1 MDVEKEELVVI
12 PLKRLAEVIQSI
24 ADSTMEKW
32 LDRKIQQE
40 REDKKN
46 EETML
51 TPKEVAKT
59 FKIGLST
66 VYAKIK
72 SKELPH
78 RKIGAKIL
86 VVKRDAMKA
95 LNDGKL

>member
-1 MDVEKEELVVI
+1 MDLEKEELVVI
-12 PLKRLAEVIQSI
+12 PLKRLTEVIQSI

-66 VYAKIK
+66 VYSKIK

-95 LNDGKL
+95 LNEGKL

>member
-1 MDVEKEELVVI
+1 MDTTGEELVVI
-12 PLKRLAEVIQSI
+12 PLKQLTEIIQTSV
-24 ADSTMEKW
+24 DSTMEKW
-32 LDRKIQQE
+32 LDAKVQQE

-72 SKELPH
+72 SKELPC
-78 RKIGAKIL
+78 RKIGTRIL
-86 VVKRDAMKA
+86 VVKHEAMKA
-95 LNDGKL
+95 LNEGTL